1 MLLIILKPWG
11 KQCVIRIDLSIE
23 EYGRMKGGNCEIK
36 HGVKADE
43 VKFENGSLNT
53 VDESRPRM

>member
-1 MLLIILKPWG
+1 M
-11 KQCVIRIDLSIE
+11 RIDLSIG

-36 HGVKADE
+36 HGVKEEE
-43 VKFENGSLNT
+43 VKFGKGSLNT